1 MLGFGWITFCN
12 LNLQKAAMPSI
23 FHDQSSLF
31 ESSGAELAL
40 LVRQHLQRS
49 EIAARVADTMD
60 ARGFHASVKAFE
72 FDSLRESRQ
81 AVVCETA
88 LQFERLAGLV

>member
-1 MLGFGWITFCN
+1 MFE
-12 LNLQKAAMPSI
+12 PS
-23 FHDQSSLF
+23 
-31 ESSGAELAL
+31 GPELAVL
-40 LVRQHLQRS
+40 ARQHLQRA

-60 ARGFHASVKAFE
+60 ARGFYSSVKAFE
-72 FDSLRESRQ
+72 FDCLRETRQ